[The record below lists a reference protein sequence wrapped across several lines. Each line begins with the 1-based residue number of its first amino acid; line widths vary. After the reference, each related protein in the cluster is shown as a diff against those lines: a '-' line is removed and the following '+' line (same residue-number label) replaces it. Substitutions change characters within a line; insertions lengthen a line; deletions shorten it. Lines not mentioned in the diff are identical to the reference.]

1 MADETKKTDELAAK
15 IEMTT
20 PAAPVAA
27 PAAAPG
33 GVAVVQPVGARHA
46 PEPKR
51 LSKGMRKH
59 IRRLK
64 QAGELK
70 PTDRRR

>member
-15 IEMTT
+15 TEMTT
-20 PAAPVAA
+20 PPA
-27 PAAAPG
+27 PAAASG
-33 GVAVVQPVGARHA
+33 GVAVVQPVGVRHA